1 MILSLRTRVVRAK
14 VSWNARQRTAGR
26 YDRRVCL
33 GASFC
38 VRRMVYDGCCWK
50 HQDVYDK
57 DAARRIRR
65 ARKRIVRR
73 RHRASSRR
81 RDYMRVA
88 GMNPSG
94 RY

>member
-1 MILSLRTRVVRAK
+1 MTFSLRTRVVRAK

-38 VRRMVYDGCCWK
+38 IRRMVYDGCCWK
-50 HQDVYDK
+50 HQDVYDRY
-57 DAARRIRR
+57 AARRLKR
-65 ARKRIVRR
+65 ARKNIAK
-73 RHRASSRR
+73 RHRQ
-81 RDYMRVA
+81 VW
-88 GMNPSG
+88 GKKPSG